1 MSCIRRD
8 MKPVTLEKN
17 VPVQGKSG
25 QLKDNWVADRTID
38 VAIYPVSGTVLF
50 SNNVKFNQS
59 TNTGLTLEK
68 AIQETEKEKGNRLND
83 NGTIYKINFANPAG
97 RFTQLLL
104 QKNT

>member
-25 QLKDNWVADRTID
+25 QPKDNWVVDRTID
-38 VAIYPVSGTVLF
+38 VAIYPVSGSVIY
-50 SNNVKFNQS
+50 SNNTKFNQS

-68 AIQETEKEKGNRLND
+68 AIRETESKDGNRIND

-97 RFTQLLL
+97 RYTQLLL
-104 QKNT
+104 QKNI

>member
-8 MKPVTLEKN
+8 MRPVTLEKN

-25 QLKDNWVADRTID
+25 QLKDNWAEDKTID
-38 VAIYPVSGTVLF
+38 VAIYPVSGSVMY
-50 SNNVKFNQS
+50 SNNTKFNQS

-68 AIQETEKEKGNRLND
+68 AIHETEGKDGNRIND

-97 RFTQLLL
+97 RYTQLLL
-104 QKNT
+104 QKNV